1 MRTFSI
7 FIERV
12 SKYVTNYPKVTIVIC
27 FAITAIFATQLP
39 KLTIDADL
47 KRSFPQ
53 DFPVKVEID
62 DLEDIFGGS
71 EIVLVGIEAQN
82 IYEPG
87 TLELIQRISEEIE
100 EFDGVDDVTSIFTVS
115 DIVGS
120 DEGMEVNDLI
130 EEIPETEKEV
140 AALRT
145 RMRANKLYWNNI
157 ISEDETATAII
168 ATMSLEAKDE
178 IVYAQF
184 QDLIER
190 ESDAQAGRQAS
201 LYLGGMLIV
210 RSLVGVNIQ
219 RDMAKFM
226 PVGMLLML
234 VLLFVSF
241 RSVRGMLLPFS
252 VVIMSLICTFG
263 LMAFLGRP
271 ITMLSMLLP
280 AMLIAITNDYSIHI
294 VARYYEDV
302 QHHLDRLTRQNIV
315 IKVMTQ
321 LGIPILLAGVT
332 TVAGFASLLTHILIP
347 AKELGVLASFGIT
360 LAFIFSMTFVPAWLS
375 LLPIPKVLTQK
386 TRKERLEGILLSIS
400 NYITRHPSTPKFL
413 FGVGVVLSL
422 VLASGI
428 PKIVIDTN
436 EVNFYADDHPLVV
449 STNLLNSKLGGA
461 MSIDVVFDGDIKDP
475 QVLKKI
481 QELQEYMDTL
491 PYIGKTTSMVDYLK
505 MMNKAMHANDPA
517 YYTIPESRALVAQ
530 YLLLYSMSGD
540 PEDFDDVVDYE
551 YKKAHLIGRINESG
565 TREISQIVSSVEGY
579 IEEHWGDV
587 ETPKIESLTG
597 FSVLFNTLID
607 LIVWGQVRSLLLA
620 LLVVFVVGVLVFRS
634 FVGGLFTIYPIS
646 IAMLLLFGLMG
657 YLEITLNMATAMLSS
672 ILIGVGVDY
681 TIHFLYHYRE
691 EIQQNGRSAHD
702 ALRLTFTTT
711 GKGII
716 YNAMS
721 VVVGFCVLMLSDFFP
736 VYFFGWLLTV
746 SILACLIGALTLL
759 PAAVLVFKPKFIFS
773 EPKVRSRYRE
783 IFSESIAG
791 AE

>member
-1 MRTFSI
+1 
-7 FIERV
+7 
-12 SKYVTNYPKVTIVIC
+12 
-27 FAITAIFATQLP
+27 
-39 KLTIDADL
+39 
-47 KRSFPQ
+47 
-53 DFPVKVEID
+53 
-62 DLEDIFGGS
+62 
-71 EIVLVGIEAQN
+71 VLVGIEAQN
-82 IYEPG
+82 IYEPE

-517 YYTIPESRALVAQ
+517 YYTIPESRDLVAQ